1 MPEVSTMEAILSS
14 IGQVF
19 TSAVGWMGELID
31 VIVAEPALML
41 TVICVPLVGIGVGL
55 LGRLIRL

>member
-14 IGQVF
+14 VGQVF

-31 VIVAEPALML
+31 VIVAEPLLML
-41 TVICVPLVGIGVGL
+41 SVICVPLVGIGVGL

>member
-1 MPEVSTMEAILSS
+1 MAEVSTMESILSS
-14 IGQVF
+14 VGQVF
-19 TSAVGWMGELID
+19 TSAVSWMGELID

-41 TVICVPLVGIGVGL
+41 TVICVPLVGLGVGL